1 MIIVNGKKHLR
12 HCDNHIKSFIYE
24 TDLIPIIINKIKDS
38 NFYDIII
45 RIFIIVNIK
54 LLNNSIEIIQDTNY
68 GIHHSGNQNIFLDFT
83 EETKEINIVDLL
95 FPVEMGL

>member
-1 MIIVNGKKHLR
+1 LK
-12 HCDNHIKSFIYE
+12 HCDNHIKNANN
-24 TDLIPIIINKIKDS
+24 IIS
-38 NFYDIII
+38 W
-45 RIFIIVNIK
+45 IFTIVNIK